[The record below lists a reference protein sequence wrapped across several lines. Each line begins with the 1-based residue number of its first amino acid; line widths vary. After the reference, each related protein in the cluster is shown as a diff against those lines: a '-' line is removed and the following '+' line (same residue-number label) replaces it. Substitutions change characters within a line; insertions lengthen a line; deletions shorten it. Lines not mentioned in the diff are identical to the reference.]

1 MTRASALR
9 GRFRD
14 LLEYEI
20 AREGVFHGGSNLQ
33 VIHSE
38 VKTWRRQGTTTA
50 AVEVGTV
57 APRDQIERR
66 CEEWGKWLK

>member
-1 MTRASALR
+1 MRV
-9 GRFRD
+9 
-14 LLEYEI
+14 

-33 VIHSE
+33 HSE

-57 APRDQIERR
+57 APRDQIERGE
-66 CEEWGKWLK
+66 CFDQDS